1 MWCFIYSLEKLYH
14 ILETSENDAETRV
27 IVSWMDEKVD
37 PTNTSFV
44 IHDLAAFEKEIL
56 PKYFQGTLASFKRQ
70 LNYYGFIRLH
80 NASQAILLKDKE
92 QEDKITWEYR
102 HESGCMRKGQR
113 ELLHN
118 ICRRGKVAGNGGNK
132 VSKKRK
138 EKHQTSSTPNKRQ
151 HIDESTLL
159 EYKMKVNSLEKE
171 VAHLRAKMAET
182 ENTMLM
188 FQSFMEQHKEQQTMF
203 PLSFNPTRSLSRNT
217 KFALE
222 RASGASVTEK
232 TQTFAGT
239 VSPELVMGDDNDMNK
254 ARITHSF
261 NVEEML
267 PRGHSKSRLKTIQRL
282 NTNDSLAMLLP
293 RERSKSISLNIDR
306 LNTNSSLSSVDWVK
320 DIILEGADTSNLRQ
334 HSLFS
339 EQLSRVDSL
348 NAGTSSKATVA
359 IV

>member
-1 MWCFIYSLEKLYH
+1 M
-14 ILETSENDAETRV
+14 
-27 IVSWMDEKVD
+27 
-37 PTNTSFV
+37 
-44 IHDLAAFEKEIL
+44 
-56 PKYFQGTLASFKRQ
+56 G
-70 LNYYGFIRLH
+70 
-80 NASQAILLKDKE
+80 

-188 FQSFMEQHKEQQTMF
+188 FQSFMEQH
-203 PLSFNPTRSLSRNT
+203 
-217 KFALE
+217 
-222 RASGASVTEK
+222 
-232 TQTFAGT
+232 
-239 VSPELVMGDDNDMNK
+239 NDMNK